1 MEQAN
6 AAYQQ
11 TADHLDTAV
20 RAANPGMDHPPAMS
34 FEQIVHS
41 IYMTAILQLGG
52 ATKPGEQ
59 PKIDLMGARQSIDM
73 LAILAEKTK
82 GNLTP
87 AESQLMDNALFEIR
101 MGFLEVT
108 QALARSAANRQ
119 PPPSGAARP
128 PHHRPLETNASNPHL
143 SRQRHLDGS
152 PHAGMRLRRLPLRGL
167 ARARPVPAPSP
178 RNRRTRP
185 SVLISWEGHN
195 VVIDTGPDFHA
206 QAIAAGIH
214 RLDAVLYTH
223 GHADHVLGMDD
234 LRPLSFHSPSNLPL
248 YADEQTALTIER
260 IFNYTFGSEHSYPTS
275 ARVALHRIPATPGAE
290 VVTLRRAFPA
300 RPRHPRPPDH
310 LRLPLRLRRLS
321 HRPQRPSPGERSPAR
336 RPRPPH
342 PRRSAP

>member
-1 MEQAN
+1 MSDQNKPFVVTDRRKFTSDGTPRPDADPSPEREPRESSEIHVAPPAPAPPLEFKSPHAASAPEPPAEAELPPPPTASEMEQAN
-6 AAYQQ
+6 AAYRQ

-119 PPPSGAARP
+119 PPP
-128 PHHRPLETNASNPHL
+128 
-143 SRQRHLDGS
+143 
-152 PHAGMRLRRLPLRGL
+152 
-167 ARARPVPAPSP
+167 
-178 RNRRTRP
+178 
-185 SVLISWEGHN
+185 
-195 VVIDTGPDFHA
+195 
-206 QAIAAGIH
+206 
-214 RLDAVLYTH
+214 
-223 GHADHVLGMDD
+223 
-234 LRPLSFHSPSNLPL
+234 
-248 YADEQTALTIER
+248 
-260 IFNYTFGSEHSYPTS
+260 
-275 ARVALHRIPATPGAE
+275 PGAPG
-290 VVTLRRAFPA
+290 APG
-300 RPRHPRPPDH
+300 RPTIVR
-310 LRLPLRLRRLS
+310 
-321 HRPQRPSPGERSPAR
+321 
-336 RPRPPH
+336 
-342 PRRSAP
+342 